1 VSGLS
6 FARVQAEETQ
16 DMTFLDW
23 VAAIVLFVEMPVPLY
38 WFVVH
43 PQVGFWRRHVR
54 AGYLTGLVTAWGI
67 GGAFLARFRGVLFA
81 RETVP
86 TWAII
91 AGVALIAFD
100 PYIFMRAHRD
110 LGTSRLV
117 GEAEMKGS
125 KELARTGIYAQIRH
139 PRYLGMMAA
148 ILGACLLAATPVLW
162 FVAAGWWL
170 LAILAI
176 LLEEREMRRRFGAA
190 FEEYS
195 RRVPRFLPLRFGP
208 REG

>member
-1 VSGLS
+1 
-6 FARVQAEETQ
+6 
-16 DMTFLDW
+16 MTLLDR
-23 VAAIVLFVEMPVPLY
+23 VAATVLFMEMPVPLY

-43 PQVGFWRRHVR
+43 PQVGFWRQHVR
-54 AGYLTGLVTAWGI
+54 AGYITGLTVAWGL
-67 GGAFLARFRGVLFA
+67 GGAFLARFHSALFA
-81 RETVP
+81 HKAAP
-86 TWAII
+86 AWAIV

-117 GEAEMKGS
+117 GEAEMMGRG
-125 KELARTGIYAQIRH
+125 ELERTGIYSRMRH

-148 ILGACLLAATPVLW
+148 ILGACLLAATPALW
-162 FVAAGWWL
+162 LVAAAWWL
-170 LAILAI
+170 LAMLAI
-176 LLEEREMRRRFGAA
+176 LLEEREMRRRFGPA

-208 REG
+208 RPG

>member
-1 VSGLS
+1 
-6 FARVQAEETQ
+6 
-16 DMTFLDW
+16 MTFLDW

-67 GGAFLARFRGVLFA
+67 GGAFLARFHGVLFA
-81 RETVP
+81 QETAP
-86 TWAII
+86 AWAIL

-100 PYIFMRAHRD
+100 PYIFTRAHRD

-125 KELARTGIYAQIRH
+125 KELTRTGIYARIRH

-176 LLEEREMRRRFGAA
+176 LLEEREMRRRFGAV